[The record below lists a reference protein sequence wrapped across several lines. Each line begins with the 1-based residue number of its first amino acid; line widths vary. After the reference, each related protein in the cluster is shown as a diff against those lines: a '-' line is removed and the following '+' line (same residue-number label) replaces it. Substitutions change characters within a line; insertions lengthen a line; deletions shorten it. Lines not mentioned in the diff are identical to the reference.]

1 MEITLKVDN
10 SVVVKSSGL
19 LGIIVDI
26 GNENLLYKV
35 RTIDFETE
43 LYEESEL
50 VADMFEHSESLP
62 SEVQEVLQ
70 KYAEAD
76 ETYENCANMLAEM
89 EVLGYTFEYYLD
101 ATPYFLR
108 KKDLVVLN

>member
-1 MEITLKVDN
+1 MEITLKIGN
-10 SVVVKSSGL
+10 SVVVKNSGL
-19 LGIIVDI
+19 LGTIVDI
-26 GNENLLYKV
+26 ETDRKLYGV
-35 RTIDFETE
+35 RTIDFETTHFK
-43 LYEESEL
+43 ESEL